1 MLSYQSI
8 GKGGFRLSSDSG
20 RESLLSRYG
29 ILKNELRRTVAGGVH
44 HLLANAQCVALG

>member
-1 MLSYQSI
+1 MLTYRSI

-29 ILKNELRRTVAGGVH
+29 ILKDALRRT
-44 HLLANAQCVALG
+44 